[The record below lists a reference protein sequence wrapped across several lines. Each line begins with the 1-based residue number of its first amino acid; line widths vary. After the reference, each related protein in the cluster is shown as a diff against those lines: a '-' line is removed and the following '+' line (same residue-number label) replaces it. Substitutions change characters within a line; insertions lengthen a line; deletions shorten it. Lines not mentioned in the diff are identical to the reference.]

1 MARSGARRPCGDPL
15 SGRWHSGR
23 CIQPTRFVTAMSGRM
38 TAVRGSD
45 WFGHPRGLSVL
56 FLTEMWE
63 MFSFFGMRAI
73 LVYYMTKHLD
83 LSQAYASLVYGA
95 YAAFVYFTPVFG
107 GVLADRWLGKRNAVM
122 IGGAAMALGHFMMSS
137 EALFYPAL
145 ITIALGNGLFL
156 SSLAS
161 QIEGL
166 YREGDPRSKS
176 AYNIYYV
183 GINLGGFLAPLV
195 CGTLGEAYGW
205 HWGFAAAGF
214 GMLLSLVIYLAGRG
228 YLPPEPARGAAMR
241 AARPPMDRAARDR
254 FALLIGIAAIV
265 VVFRGAY
272 EQNGNTIALWA
283 DTGIDR
289 RMANGWV
296 IPMTWFQSINS
307 LAVFALTPFLV
318 ARWSRLAVRGV
329 ETPLLGKMAFGAA
342 IVGVSYVALGVVAA
356 WNDAHGSRASW
367 LWLFGWFVLFTLG
380 ELYILPVGLALF
392 GRLAPEG
399 FRATSIATW
408 FFAGFFGN
416 LLAGAL
422 GTLWSVLSHGWFFA
436 LIGAVAGLSAVLL
449 YMLGCRLGNVERQG
463 APDPAMAMT
472 R

>member
-1 MARSGARRPCGDPL
+1 MSPAMPP
-15 SGRWHSGR
+15 
-23 CIQPTRFVTAMSGRM
+23 PTEKS
-38 TAVRGSD
+38 
-45 WFGHPRGLSVL
+45 WFGHPRGLTIL

-73 LVYYMTKHLD
+73 LVYYMTMHLD
-83 LSQAYASLVYGA
+83 MAQEYASLVYGA

-107 GVLADRWLGKRNAVM
+107 GMLADRWLGKDRAVV
-122 IGGAAMALGHFMMSS
+122 IGGSMMALGHFMMSS

-145 ITIALGNGLFL
+145 CMIALGNGLFL
-156 SSLAS
+156 PSLAS

-166 YREGDPRSKS
+166 YREGDVRSKS

-205 HWGFAAAGF
+205 HWGFAAAGI
-214 GMLLSLVIYLAGRG
+214 GMLSSLVIYLAGRR
-228 YLPPEPARGAAMR
+228 YLPPEPARGAEAR
-241 AARPPMDRAARDR
+241 AARPPMDRAARER
-254 FALLIGIAAIV
+254 FALLVGIAAIV
-265 VVFRGAY
+265 VIFRGAY

-289 RMANGWV
+289 QLAAGWT

-307 LAVFALTPFLV
+307 LAVFVFTPILV
-318 ARWSRLAVRGV
+318 ARWARLAKRGV
-329 ETPLLGKMAFGAA
+329 DTPLLARMAFGAT
-342 IVGVSYVALGVVAA
+342 IVGASYVALGLVAA
-356 WNDAHGSRASW
+356 WSEAHGTRASW
-367 LWLFGWFVLFTLG
+367 VRLFVWFVVFTIG

-392 GRLAPEG
+392 GRMAPEG

-422 GTLWSVLSHGWFFA
+422 GTLWSQMNHGLFFA
-436 LIGAVAGLSAVLL
+436 LIGMVSGLSAVLL
-449 YMLGCRLGNVERQG
+449 YMLGRRHRGVGQHGQAG
-463 APDPAMAMT
+463 AAIVPA

>member
-1 MARSGARRPCGDPL
+1 M
-15 SGRWHSGR
+15 
-23 CIQPTRFVTAMSGRM
+23 TEVTNAADSRN
-38 TAVRGSD
+38 

-73 LVYYMTKHLD
+73 LVYYMTKHLNMD
-83 LSQAYASLVYGA
+83 QQYASLVYGG

-107 GVLADRWLGKRNAVM
+107 GMVADRWLGKRKAVV
-122 IGGAAMALGHFMMSS
+122 IGAAAMALGHFMMSS

-145 ITIALGNGLFL
+145 VMIALGNGLFL
-156 SSLAS
+156 PSLAS

-166 YREGDPRSKS
+166 YREGDVRSKS

-214 GMLLSLVIYLAGRG
+214 GMLLSLVIYLAGTR
-228 YLPPEPARGAAMR
+228 YLPQEPARGAAMR
-241 AARPPMDRAARDR
+241 AARPPLDRAARDR
-254 FALLIGIAAIV
+254 FAFLIGIAAIV
-265 VVFRGAY
+265 VIFRGAY

-289 RMANGWV
+289 QLASGWV

-307 LAVFALTPFLV
+307 LAVFAFTPFLV
-318 ARWSRLAVRGV
+318 ARWTRLARRGV

-342 IVGVSYVALGVVAA
+342 IVGASYVALGVVAA
-356 WNDAHGSRASW
+356 WNDAHGTRASW
-367 LWLFGWFVLFTLG
+367 LWLFGWFVVFTIG

-416 LLAGAL
+416 LLAGVL
-422 GTLWSVLSHGWFFA
+422 GMLWSVLGHGWFFT
-436 LIGAVAGLSAVLL
+436 LIGAVSGVSALLL
-449 YMLGCRLGNVERQG
+449 YALSLRMGNVEHQG
-463 APDPAMAMT
+463 AATGAALPAH
-472 R
+472 

>member
-1 MARSGARRPCGDPL
+1 MGSKVARMSD
-15 SGRWHSGR
+15 
-23 CIQPTRFVTAMSGRM
+23 AMIPPRDSN
-38 TAVRGSD
+38 

-63 MFSFFGMRAI
+63 MFSFFGMRTL
-73 LVYYMTKHLD
+73 LVYYMTKHLHLD
-83 LSQAYASLVYGA
+83 QEYASLVYGA

-107 GVLADRWLGKRNAVM
+107 GMLADRWLGKRNAVV
-122 IGGAAMALGHFMMSS
+122 IGGATMALGHFMMAS
-137 EALFYPAL
+137 EPLFYPAL

-156 SSLAS
+156 PSLAS

-166 YREGDPRSKS
+166 YRDGDARSKS

-183 GINLGGFLAPLV
+183 GINLGGFLAPLI

-214 GMLLSLVIYLAGRG
+214 GMLLSLVIYLAGRR
-228 YLPPEPARGAAMR
+228 YLPPEPARGAEMR

-289 RMANGWV
+289 QLASGWV

-307 LAVFALTPFLV
+307 LVVFAFTPFLV
-318 ARWSRLAVRGV
+318 ARWARLARRGV
-329 ETPLLGKMAFGAA
+329 ETPLLGKMAFGAV
-342 IVGVSYVALGVVAA
+342 IVGVSYVALGIVAA
-356 WNDAHGSRASW
+356 WSEAHGTRASW
-367 LWLFGWFVLFTLG
+367 LWLFGWFVLFTIG

-422 GTLWSVLSHGWFFA
+422 GTLWSQFSHGWFFV
-436 LIGAVAGLSAVLL
+436 LIGVVAGISAMLLYLLGRRLGDVESDANVGAAVALA
-449 YMLGCRLGNVERQG
+449 R
-463 APDPAMAMT
+463 
-472 R
+472 

>member
-1 MARSGARRPCGDPL
+1 
-15 SGRWHSGR
+15 
-23 CIQPTRFVTAMSGRM
+23 
-38 TAVRGSD
+38 
-45 WFGHPRGLSVL
+45 VL

-156 SSLAS
+156 PSLAS

-166 YREGDPRSKS
+166 YRDGDPRSKS

-254 FALLIGIAAIV
+254 FVLLIGIAAIV

-289 RMANGWV
+289 HLANGWV

-318 ARWSRLAVRGV
+318 ARWASLARKGV

-342 IVGVSYVALGVVAA
+342 IVGISYVALGVVAA

-367 LWLFGWFVLFTLG
+367 LWLFAWFVLFTIG

-436 LIGAVAGLSAVLL
+436 LIGAVAGLSAALL

-463 APDPAMAMT
+463 ADDPAMAMT

>member
-1 MARSGARRPCGDPL
+1 
-15 SGRWHSGR
+15 
-23 CIQPTRFVTAMSGRM
+23 M
-38 TAVRGSD
+38 TPVRERN

-63 MFSFFGMRAI
+63 MFSFFGMRAL

-83 LSQAYASLVYGA
+83 LEQEYASLVYGA

-107 GVLADRWLGKRNAVM
+107 GVVADRWLGKRNAVM
-122 IGGAAMALGHFMMSS
+122 IGGATMALGHFMMAS
-137 EALFYPAL
+137 EPLFYPAL

-156 SSLAS
+156 PSLAS

-166 YREGDPRSKS
+166 YRDGDPRSKS

-183 GINLGGFLAPLV
+183 GVNLGAFLAPLV
-195 CGTLGEAYGW
+195 CGTLGEVYGW

-214 GMLLSLVIYLAGRG
+214 GMLASLVIYLAGAR
-228 YLPPEPARGAAMR
+228 YLPPEPARSAASR
-241 AARPPMDRAARDR
+241 AARPPLDRAVRDR

-272 EQNGNTIALWA
+272 EQVGNTIALWT
-283 DTGIDR
+283 DQGVDR
-289 RMANGWV
+289 ALASGWV

-307 LAVFALTPFLV
+307 LAVFALTPLLV
-318 ARWSRLAVRGV
+318 ARWARLARRGV
-329 ETPLLGKMAFGAA
+329 ETPLLGRMAFGAA
-342 IVGVSYVALGVVAA
+342 IVGASYLALAVLSA
-356 WNDAHGSRASW
+356 WCEAHGTRASW
-367 LWLFGWFVLFTLG
+367 IWLAAWFVLMTIG

-392 GRLAPEG
+392 GRMAPDG

-422 GTLWSVLSHGWFFA
+422 GTLWSQFTHAWFFA
-436 LIGAVAGLSAVLL
+436 LIGAVAGTAAALL
-449 YMLGCRLGNVERQG
+449 YMLGRRLGDVESHG
-463 APDPAMAMT
+463 TADAAMALA

>member
-1 MARSGARRPCGDPL
+1 MS
-15 SGRWHSGR
+15 S
-23 CIQPTRFVTAMSGRM
+23 QVTPTR
-38 TAVRGSD
+38 GSN
-45 WFGHPRGLSVL
+45 WFGHPRGLTVL

-73 LVYYMTKHLD
+73 LVYYMIKHLD
-83 LSQAYASLVYGA
+83 MSQEYASLVYGA

-107 GVLADRWLGKRNAVM
+107 GMLADRWLGKRNAVM

-137 EALFYPAL
+137 DALFYPAL
-145 ITIALGNGLFL
+145 TTIALGNGLFL
-156 SSLAS
+156 PSLAS

-166 YREGDPRSKS
+166 YRDGDTRSKS

-195 CGTLGEAYGW
+195 CGTLGEVYGW

-214 GMLLSLVIYLAGRG
+214 GMLLSLAIYLAGRR
-228 YLPPEPARGAAMR
+228 YLPPEPARGAAMS

-289 RMANGWV
+289 QLASGWV

-307 LAVFALTPFLV
+307 LGGVRVHSLPGCTLGASGPAWCGNTATGQDGFRCCRRRCFLRL
-318 ARWSRLAVRGV
+318 AGGRRGMERRSRYASELALAVRLVRVVHHRRALYPAGRAGSVWSSGTDGV
-329 ETPLLGKMAFGAA
+329 PCHQHCHVVLCRLLRQPSGRCPGH
-342 IVGVSYVALGVVAA
+342 VVERTFPRMVLCP
-356 WNDAHGSRASW
+356 NRRGSRYLRVA
-367 LWLFGWFVLFTLG
+367 
-380 ELYILPVGLALF
+380 PVYAW
-392 GRLAPEG
+392 P
-399 FRATSIATW
+399 S
-408 FFAGFFGN
+408 AG
-416 LLAGAL
+416 
-422 GTLWSVLSHGWFFA
+422 
-436 LIGAVAGLSAVLL
+436 
-449 YMLGCRLGNVERQG
+449 
-463 APDPAMAMT
+463 
-472 R
+472 

>member
-1 MARSGARRPCGDPL
+1 VSNSLIPARERN
-15 SGRWHSGR
+15 
-23 CIQPTRFVTAMSGRM
+23 
-38 TAVRGSD
+38 

-83 LSQAYASLVYGA
+83 MGQEYASLVYGA

-107 GVLADRWLGKRNAVM
+107 GMVADRWLGKRNAVV

-145 ITIALGNGLFL
+145 ATIALGNGLFL
-156 SSLAS
+156 PSLAS

-166 YREGDPRSKS
+166 YRDGDVRSKS

-195 CGTLGEAYGW
+195 CGTLGESYGW

-214 GMLLSLVIYLAGRG
+214 GMLLSLMIYLAGRR

-241 AARPPMDRAARDR
+241 AATPPWDRAVRDR
-254 FALLIGIAAIV
+254 FAFLIGIAAIV
-265 VVFRGAY
+265 VIFRGAY

-289 RMANGWV
+289 QLASGWV

-307 LAVFALTPFLV
+307 LAVFVFTPFLV
-318 ARWSRLAVRGV
+318 ARWTRLARHGV
-329 ETPLLGKMAFGAA
+329 ETPLLGKMAFGAV
-342 IVGVSYVALGVVAA
+342 IVGVSYVALGIVAA
-356 WNDAHGSRASW
+356 WNDAHGTRASW
-367 LWLFGWFVLFTLG
+367 LWLFGWFVLFTIG

-436 LIGAVAGLSAVLL
+436 LIGAVSGVAAVLL
-449 YMLGCRLGNVERQG
+449 YALSLRMGKVEHQRAATG
-463 APDPAMAMT
+463 PALST
-472 R
+472 H